1 MISIVISGWEWYLQK
16 INIYQYYIHEEVI
29 TISQVGSNFNVVI
42 IILPTHMDSFDNIP
56 ATDEDEDIEYR

>member
-1 MISIVISGWEWYLQK
+1 MIFTK
-16 INIYQYYIHEEVI
+16 KNIYQYYIHEEVI